1 MGRAYHALPYGCGGA
16 RVAQLHHEADR
27 LDADAGADQYEANH
41 TAYDT
46 G

>member
-1 MGRAYHALPYGCGGA
+1 MGRAYHALPNGCGGA

-27 LDADAGADQYEANH
+27 LDAGAGQYEANH